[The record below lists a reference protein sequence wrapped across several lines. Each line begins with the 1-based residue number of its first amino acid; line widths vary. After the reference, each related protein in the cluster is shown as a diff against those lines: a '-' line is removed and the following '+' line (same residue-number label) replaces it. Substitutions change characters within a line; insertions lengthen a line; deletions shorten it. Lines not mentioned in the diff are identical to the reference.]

1 MTADALLEQLARDIR
16 AWERAEAIEVVQVW
30 LNGWGYWVAEW
41 RTLTKKRGPDQY
53 DYFSAS
59 GSAIP
64 FGHLLDDIVEAGKA
78 HGVLGHPRSPAC
90 LPGPPAPLVYRRPRP
105 QIAQHADLRKHGE
118 LTMDITLT
126 YKDGV
131 TKNL

>member
-41 RTLTKKRGPDQY
+41 RILAKKRGPDQY

-78 HGVLGHPRSPAC
+78 HGHSVTHVAQPASRDRLLLWYTDPLG
-90 LPGPPAPLVYRRPRP
+90 
-105 QIAQHADLRKHGE
+105 RKLHSK
-118 LTMDITLT
+118 LNL
-126 YKDGV
+126 
-131 TKNL
+131 KNMED